1 MKKLAP
7 IFTTIVIMAIIMIVF
22 FSLAKQEQMI
32 TVYKDNPTQKPLTLN
47 LHHLQDPQCAMVVE
61 KNEFAAQLAAKSG
74 KTLVFDEVGCLVLW
88 LDDKVFTDA
97 PKIWVYTMDS
107 KRWIDAKKAHY
118 SATERT
124 PMLHGFGA
132 YEYPGAK
139 LIDYEEMRQ
148 RVLRGEDM
156 TNPVIRKKL
165 LGV

>member
-7 IFTTIVIMAIIMIVF
+7 IFTTILIMAIIMILF
-22 FSLAKQEQMI
+22 FSLAQKEQMI
-32 TVYKDNPTQKPLTLN
+32 TLYKENYTQEPLKLK

-74 KTLVFDEVGCLVLW
+74 KTWVFDDIGCLVLW
-88 LDDKVFTDA
+88 LDDKVFIDA

-107 KRWIDAKKAHY
+107 KKWIPANKAHY
-118 SATERT
+118 STTERT

-132 YEYPGAK
+132 YESPKEG

-156 TNPVIRKKL
+156 TNPIIRKKL